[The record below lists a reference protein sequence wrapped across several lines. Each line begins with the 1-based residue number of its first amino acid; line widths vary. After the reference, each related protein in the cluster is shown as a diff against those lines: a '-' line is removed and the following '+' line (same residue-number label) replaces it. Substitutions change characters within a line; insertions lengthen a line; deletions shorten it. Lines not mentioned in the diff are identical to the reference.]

1 LNIFA
6 GNNHF
11 MRQLDREVGRGWE
24 EKISEKDILH
34 FTKI

>member
-1 LNIFA
+1 
-6 GNNHF
+6 
-11 MRQLDREVGRGWE
+11 LDREVGRGWE